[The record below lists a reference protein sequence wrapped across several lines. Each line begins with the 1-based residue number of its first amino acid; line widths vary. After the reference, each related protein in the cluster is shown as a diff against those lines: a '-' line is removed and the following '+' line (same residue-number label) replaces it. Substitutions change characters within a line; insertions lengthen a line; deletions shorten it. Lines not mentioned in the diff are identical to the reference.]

1 MRCIFRTHA
10 DRKILEVELNHRSGV
25 DVSCFEI
32 IEDGDNK
39 QAAVTISIVEARAM
53 AAQITASLK
62 HLEEEPT
69 DD

>member
-10 DRKILEVELNHRSGV
+10 DHKILEVELTHGGKI
-25 DVSCFEI
+25 DVSCFEVGQD
-32 IEDGDNK
+32 EEPNK

-53 AAQITASLK
+53 AAQITASLE
-62 HLEEEPT
+62 HLEEE